1 MNFILMFLMSCAV
14 FLGASTCTAR
24 ELASDQV
31 EHGQAVHAESL
42 ATWLERKFSQGELER
57 LRPGDVKVESHA
69 CGCYD
74 EPKKHFPYLIVVVRT
89 PKGDL
94 VLRPELQEG
103 APSFTPLAVRT
114 GRQYCEVESEGN
126 CYGSFADPCDFTDA
140 RFGPHLAAYFP
151 TCKSDDS
158 QTVVIQQHEV
168 SH

>member
-1 MNFILMFLMSCAV
+1 MNFILVILLSCAA

-31 EHGQAVHAESL
+31 EHGHALHAGSL
-42 ATWLERKFSQGELER
+42 ATWFRHKFSQAELEG
-57 LRPGDVKVESHA
+57 LRPGEVEVESHS

-74 EPKKHFPYLIVVVRT
+74 QPKKHFPYLVVVVRT

-103 APSFTPLAVRT
+103 AASFTPIAVRS
-114 GRQYCEVESEGN
+114 GMRYCEVETEGA
-126 CYGSFADPCDFTDA
+126 CYGSFEDPCDFTDA

-151 TCKSDDS
+151 TCKSDES
-158 QTVVIQQHEV
+158 QAVVLQQQEV